1 MANTIKI
8 KNSAVTAKVPALS
21 DLDYGEIA
29 LNYADGVIFYK
40 RSDNTVQSISGG
52 GGSTTAA
59 SASTNGY
66 LTSTDW
72 NTFNSKQTL
81 LVSGT
86 NIKTINGISV
96 LGSGNINI
104 EAGTGGS
111 TGFEQSFLL
120 MGA

>member
-8 KNSAVTAKVPALS
+8 KNSAVAAKVPALS
-21 DLDYGEIA
+21 DLQYGEIA
-29 LNYADGVIFYK
+29 LNYADGIIFYK
-40 RSDNTVQSISGG
+40 RSDNTVQSISGASNIAAS
-52 GGSTTAA
+52 STT
-59 SASTNGY
+59 SGY
-66 LTSTDW
+66 LTTTDW

-104 EAGTGGS
+104 EAGTGGT